1 MIALKVSA
9 SETTR
14 TITARLYG
22 ALPVRL
28 VWNGEMKSNVGSLVV
43 PATLPAGRYV
53 VTVTAEDF
61 AHNVASQEVA
71 IDVVP

>member
-1 MIALKVSA
+1 M
-9 SETTR
+9 
-14 TITARLYG
+14 
-22 ALPVRL
+22 RL

-43 PATLPAGRYV
+43 PAALPAGRYV